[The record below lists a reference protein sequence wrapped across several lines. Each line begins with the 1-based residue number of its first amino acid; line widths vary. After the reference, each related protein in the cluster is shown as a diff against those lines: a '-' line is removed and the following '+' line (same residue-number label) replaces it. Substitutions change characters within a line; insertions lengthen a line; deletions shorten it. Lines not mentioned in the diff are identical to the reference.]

1 MHRICFLTPGHSV
14 VHMPGSYPIDQRDG
28 NFERMV
34 PIQVDGTGFLIEMD
48 DANTIYNHG
57 RLIDERFKLN

>member
-28 NFERMV
+28 NYEKMITILFE
-34 PIQVDGTGFLIEMD
+34 DASFLIEMV
-48 DANTIYNHG
+48 DANRIYSDG
-57 RLIDERFKLN
+57 RLIDERFKLG